1 MRIPTDGKLLR
12 IFIGEADRWHGRP
25 LYEAIVEEA
34 RRRGLAGATVW
45 KGFMGFGAHSR
56 LHTTKILRL
65 SEDLPVLI
73 EIVDA
78 AEKIEAFLP
87 DLDEMVQEGLVTLE
101 RAEVILYRGP
111 AQPRKDPRGTPE

>member
-1 MRIPTDGKLLR
+1 MVTDQRLPPPTEGKLLR

-34 RRRGLAGATVW
+34 RKRGLAGATVW

-56 LHTTKILRL
+56 MHTAKILRL

-73 EIVDA
+73 EIVDS
-78 AEKIEAFLP
+78 AEKIEGFL
-87 DLDEMVQEGLVTLE
+87 Q
-101 RAEVILYRGP
+101 
-111 AQPRKDPRGTPE
+111 

>member
-1 MRIPTDGKLLR
+1 MSIPTEGKLLR
-12 IFIGEADRWHGRP
+12 IFIGETDRWHGKP

-34 RRRGLAGATVW
+34 RRRGLAGATAW

-56 LHTTKILRL
+56 MHTAKILRL

-73 EIVDA
+73 EIVDS

-87 DLDEMVQEGLVTLE
+87 DLDAMVTEGLVTLE

-111 AQPRKDPRGTPE
+111 QQPR

>member
-1 MRIPTDGKLLR
+1 MKIPREGKLLR
-12 IFIGEADRWHGRP
+12 IFIGEADRWEGRP

-34 RRRGLAGATVW
+34 RRRGLAGATAW

-56 LHTTKILRL
+56 MHTARVLRL

-78 AEKIEAFLP
+78 AEKIDAFLP
-87 DLDEMVQEGLVTLE
+87 DVDRMVTEGLVTLE
-101 RAEVILYRGP
+101 RADVILYRGP
-111 AQPRKDPRGTPE
+111 AQPRG

>member
-1 MRIPTDGKLLR
+1 MKIPTDGKLLR
-12 IFIGEADRWHGRP
+12 IFIGEADRWEGRP
-25 LYEAIVEEA
+25 LYEVIVEEA

-56 LHTTKILRL
+56 VHTTKILRL

-87 DLDEMVQEGLVTLE
+87 DVDRMVQEGLVTLE
-101 RAEVILYRGP
+101 RAEVILYRTG
-111 AQPRKDPRGTPE
+111 R

>member
-1 MRIPTDGKLLR
+1 VSIPTEGKLLR
-12 IFIGEADRWHGRP
+12 IFIGEADRWQGKP

-34 RRRGLAGATVW
+34 RRRGLAGATAW

-56 LHTTKILRL
+56 MHTAKILRL

-87 DLDEMVQEGLVTLE
+87 DLDRMVTEGLVTLE

-111 AQPRKDPRGTPE
+111 QRPR